1 MKLGVEIN
9 QVDAVVLGVVAV
21 LIVLGVKIVIG
32 FFKDK
37 GKK

>member
-9 QVDAVVLGVVAV
+9 QVDVVVLGVVAV

-32 FFKDK
+32 FFKDN

>member
-9 QVDAVVLGVVAV
+9 QVDAIVLTVVAV

>member
-21 LIVLGVKIVIG
+21 LIVLGVKIVID
-32 FFKDK
+32 FFKDNS
-37 GKK
+37 KK

>member
-32 FFKDK
+32 FF
-37 GKK
+37 